1 MLNDKDNQDNND
13 HSELTYYAIKNIS
26 KALALSTAFICATI
40 MGSGSLFG
48 WTLFVAFLLFA

>member
-1 MLNDKDNQDNND
+1 MDHKDTNE
-13 HSELTYYAIKNIS
+13 HSAWTYYAIKNIS